1 MGTKESGVGDAALHL
16 LVKNI
21 SAVREALRMC

>member
-1 MGTKESGVGDAALHL
+1 MGGKESGVGGVALHP
-16 LVKNI
+16 LVKNV